1 MSEPVKA
8 SSGTRDPRDHS
19 HRSVDG
25 RPFSHHSAASDD
37 HTVTSL
43 DDHHALSHHSD
54 TGGANGHA
62 HSDLP
67 FDGHIHTYI
76 PDMDEDR
83 IYMDYNAT
91 TPLEPQVIQAVTEAL
106 HEAWGNPSSTYTPG
120 VKAKKI
126 ITQAR
131 ENVARMVGGKAD
143 DIIFTSGGTEANN
156 LVFHSALEAYRESC
170 RTAEQRGERHRREN
184 SGTSAWPLPHI
195 LVSNV
200 EHDSVRLTAEHL
212 LKDATADVTS
222 VPVSKLTGRVEVE
235 DVLAAVRPS
244 TCLISIM
251 MANNETGVLMPI
263 RELCQRVSFVNR
275 QRQHRILLHTDAA
288 QAIGKVRVDAR
299 DLGVDYLTIVGH
311 KFYAPRVGALY
322 VNGPGTT
329 TPLYPMLFG
338 GGQER
343 NFRPGYRSSN
353 YYLSNSY
360 NYSMSN
366 KCLLLCVAKAIFG
379 RERIHF
385 NSHFPDSETLPNT
398 CNVSILGAGL
408 QGRKVLSSC
417 RRLLASVGAAC
428 HSHRGDRPSH
438 ILLSC
443 GIPEEV
449 AANALRLSV
458 GRGTSRAEVGLVV
471 EDLKNAVERLE
482 GLN

>member
-1 MSEPVKA
+1 MSEPAKA
-8 SSGTRDPRDHS
+8 SSGTRNPRDHS
-19 HRSVDG
+19 HHSVDS
-25 RPFSHHSAASDD
+25 RPLSHHSAASDG

-43 DDHHALSHHSD
+43 DDHHARSHHSD
-54 TGGANGHA
+54 TGGANGHT

-76 PDMDEDR
+76 PDMDEDK

-106 HEAWGNPSSTYTPG
+106 HDAWGNPSSTYTPG

-131 ENVARMVGGKAD
+131 ENVARMVGGKAE

-170 RTAEQRGERHRREN
+170 RTAEQRGERHRHEN

-222 VPVSKLTGRVEVE
+222 VAVSKVTGRVEVE
-235 DVLAAVRPS
+235 DVLAAVRSS

-263 RELCQRVSFVNR
+263 RELCQRIRFVNR

-311 KFYAPRVGALY
+311 KAAEL
-322 VNGPGTT
+322 VNSNLTEYET
-329 TPLYPMLFG
+329 HMLDT
-338 GGQER
+338 R
-343 NFRPGYRSSN
+343 D
-353 YYLSNSY
+353 YLE
-360 NYSMSN
+360 
-366 KCLLLCVAKAIFG
+366 KQLEAVFG

-398 CNVSILGAGL
+398 CNVSILGPGL

-471 EDLKNAVERLE
+471 EDLKNAVERL
-482 GLN
+482 GGTQLINVD